1 MNRLVVLL
9 LLWLGAGVA
18 MATPPPADLD
28 ARAGF
33 DQHLGATLPMAMQ
46 VTDQDGHGRTLGQ
59 LAHGEQPKP
68 LLLAFGYYRCPNLCD
83 LTLRGMEQAIATM
96 PLDPAKDFHVLFLS
110 IDPRESSADA
120 RDARSMLADMGKGGR
135 PDAWTFA
142 TADARTIG
150 SLTRSAGFRYFFDR
164 PTGQYVHPAG
174 LVVVTPDGRIAQYF
188 FGVGYDAG
196 ALRLALVDA
205 SGGRLGSVI
214 DRLVLLCCGYDP
226 ASGRY
231 SLLISRLMMVLGS
244 LFVLGML
251 VAGYR
256 LRRRTP

>member
-1 MNRLVVLL
+1 MNRLVAFL
-9 LLWLGAGVA
+9 LLWLGTGMA

-33 DQHLGATLPMAMQ
+33 DQRLGAALTMTAQ
-46 VTDQDGHGRTLGQ
+46 VTDQDGHTRTLGQ
-59 LAHGEQPKP
+59 LAHGKP

-83 LTLRGMEQAIATM
+83 LTLHGMAQAVATM
-96 PLDPAKDFHVLFLS
+96 PLDPATDFHVLFLG

-120 RDARSMLADMGKGGR
+120 RQARSMLASMGKRGR
-135 PDAWTFA
+135 PETWTFA
-142 TADARTIG
+142 TADARTVA
-150 SLTRSAGFRYFFDR
+150 SLTHDAGFRYFFDR
-164 PTGQYVHPAG
+164 GTAQYVHPAG
-174 LVVVTPDGRIAQYF
+174 MIVVTPEGRIAQYF
-188 FGVGYDAG
+188 FGVGYDPG

-205 SGGRLGSVI
+205 SGGHLGNVI

-231 SLLISRLMMVLGS
+231 TLLISRVTMILGS

-251 VAGYR
+251 AGIYR
-256 LRRRTP
+256 LRRRAP